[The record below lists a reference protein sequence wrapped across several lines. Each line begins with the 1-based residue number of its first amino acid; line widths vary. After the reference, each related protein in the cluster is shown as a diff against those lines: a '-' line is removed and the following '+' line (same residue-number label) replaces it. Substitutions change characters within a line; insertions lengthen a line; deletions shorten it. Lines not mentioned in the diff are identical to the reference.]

1 MYDDMENRLPK
12 GGALSKAYAYGHIL
26 HPVYRGLILSDLNL
40 TTETLELF
48 VADNETAEEDNEV
61 QADALNQVVIEL
73 YIDNEDDYIFGTFR
87 PSQQQQTQAP
97 SQSLLTPQTPL
108 QAEVARYMSNRDIAE
123 RPEAGINTFDIL
135 GWWSGQE
142 VPVHPSHLLC
152 IREDFLYWWSH
163 CQLQED

>member
-48 VADNETAEEDNEV
+48 VADSETAEEDNEV
-61 QADALNQVVIEL
+61 QDNALNQGVIEID
-73 YIDNEDDYIFGTFR
+73 IDNEDDYIFATFR
-87 PSQQQQTQAP
+87 QSQQQQTQAP

-108 QAEVARYMSNRDIAE
+108 QVYEQQGYS
-123 RPEAGINTFDIL
+123 
-135 GWWSGQE
+135 
-142 VPVHPSHLLC
+142 
-152 IREDFLYWWSH
+152 
-163 CQLQED
+163 